1 MKRENAGETPWS
13 SPKFSGLEAKP
24 VRSRASSIEII
35 SGEANMFPTDV
46 VIVAGARTPMARYTG
61 IFSEV
66 SAIELGAHAA
76 KAAMHRSGV
85 DPHEIDHAIFGN
97 VMQTSADAIYGAR
110 HVGLK
115 AGLKVETP
123 AVTVNR
129 LCGSGI
135 EAIVQAGQRLLLGE
149 ADIVLAGGMENMTQA
164 PFVIRG
170 ARAGLKLGGGVLED
184 FLFVGLTDTYCGL
197 PMALTAEKL
206 AEQHGITRKDA
217 DAYALRSQ
225 QAADAAAK
233 AGYFKEEIT
242 PVEVKQGKK
251 ATLASEDDHRRP
263 GTTME
268 NLERLPPSFKKDG
281 IVTAGNASGIV
292 DGAAAVVVTREKTAK
307 ERGLKPIGRIVSW
320 AVAGVDPSIM
330 GIGPVPS
337 ARKALQLAR
346 LKLEQID
353 RIEVNEAF
361 AAQYLAVEKELGL
374 PRDKTNV
381 NGGAIALGHPLGA
394 SGTRLVITVL
404 HELRRKDLRYGLTTA
419 CIGGGQ
425 GIAMV
430 VETLGN

>member
-1 MKRENAGETPWS
+1 
-13 SPKFSGLEAKP
+13 
-24 VRSRASSIEII
+24 
-35 SGEANMFPTDV
+35 MFPTDV

-61 IFSEV
+61 AFSEV
-66 SAIELGAHAA
+66 SAIDLGAHAS
-76 KAAMHRSGV
+76 KAAIQKSQV
-85 DPHEIDHAIFGN
+85 DPAEFDHAIFGN

-115 AGLKVETP
+115 AGLKMETP

-135 EAIVQAGQRLLLGE
+135 EAIVQGAQRLLLGE
-149 ADIVLAGGMENMTQA
+149 ANMVLAGGMENMTQA

-170 ARAGLKLGGGVLED
+170 ARTGLKLGGGALED
-184 FLFVGLTDTYCGL
+184 FLFVGLTDTYCGM

-206 AEQHGITRKDA
+206 AEQTGITRKDA

-225 QAADAAAK
+225 QLADAAFK
-233 AGYFKEEIT
+233 ACYLTEEIV

-251 ATLASEDDHRRP
+251 TILVKEDDHRRP
-263 GTTME
+263 ETTME
-268 NLERLPPSFKKDG
+268 ILEKLPPSFKKDG
-281 IVTAGNASGIV
+281 MVTAGNASGIV
-292 DGAAAVVVTREKTAK
+292 DGAAAVVLTREKLAK
-307 ERGLKPIGRIVSW
+307 ERGLKPLGRIISW

-337 ARKALQLAR
+337 TRKALQLAGM
-346 LKLEQID
+346 KLEQID
-353 RIEVNEAF
+353 RVEVNEAF

-374 PRDKTNV
+374 NRDKTNV

-404 HELRRKDLRYGLTTA
+404 NELRRKGLRYGLATA

-425 GIAMV
+425 GIAII
-430 VETLGN
+430 VEALSN

>member
-1 MKRENAGETPWS
+1 
-13 SPKFSGLEAKP
+13 
-24 VRSRASSIEII
+24 
-35 SGEANMFPTDV
+35 MFPTDV

-61 IFSEV
+61 VFSEV
-66 SAIELGAHAA
+66 SAIELGAHAS
-76 KAAMHRSGV
+76 KAAVERSGV
-85 DPHEIDHAIFGN
+85 DPGEVDQVVFGN
-97 VMQTSADAIYGAR
+97 VMQTSADAIYGGR

-115 AGLKVETP
+115 AGLKIETP

-135 EAIVQAGQRLLLGE
+135 EAIVQAAQRLLLDE
-149 ADIVLAGGMENMTQA
+149 ANIVLAGGMENMTQA

-170 ARAGLKLGGGVLED
+170 ARNGLKLGGGALED
-184 FLFVGLTDTYCGL
+184 FLFVGLTDSYCGL
-197 PMALTAEKL
+197 PMAMTAEKL
-206 AEQHGITRKDA
+206 AEQTGITRRDA
-217 DAYALRSQ
+217 DCYALRSQ
-225 QAADAAAK
+225 LAAEAAAK
-233 AGYFKEEIT
+233 AGVFKEEIV
-242 PVEVKQGKK
+242 PVEVKQGRKSI
-251 ATLASEDDHRRP
+251 LVSEDDHRRP
-263 GTTME
+263 ETTME
-268 NLERLPPSFKKDG
+268 TLEKLPPSFKKDG

-307 ERGLKPIGRIVSW
+307 ERGLKTIGKIVSW
-320 AVAGVDPSIM
+320 AVTGVDPTIM

-337 ARKALQLAR
+337 TRKALQLAG

-374 PRDKTNV
+374 PREKTNV

-404 HELRRKDLRYGLTTA
+404 NELRRKGLRYGLATA

-425 GIAMV
+425 GIAMI
-430 VETLGN
+430 VEASKN